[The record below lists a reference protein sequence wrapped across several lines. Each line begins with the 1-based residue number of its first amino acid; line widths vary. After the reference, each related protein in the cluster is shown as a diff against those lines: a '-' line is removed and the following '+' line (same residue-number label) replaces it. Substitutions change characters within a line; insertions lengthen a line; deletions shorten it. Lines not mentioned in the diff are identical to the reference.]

1 MQCSCQK
8 SIGSLILFPIVK
20 RKVSEIYGIAD
31 PAAVDEQSEEVQQ
44 ISKQLLDHAVR
55 MFLDY
60 LRKTRH
66 SRRKNSSGT
75 QNSSVGKDTAKEKFI
90 DQVGLALSASLKR
103 DLILII
109 GHRYLSVQN
118 TCRTGRGGRAVEHS
132 RWPSGLHH

>member
-1 MQCSCQK
+1 MQCSWQK

-31 PAAVDEQSEEVQQ
+31 AAAVDEQSAEVQQ

-90 DQVGLALSASLKR
+90 DQVGPRVVCVSSAGLNL
-103 DLILII
+103 D
-109 GHRYLSVQN
+109 HRPSIPVCAKYLPN
-118 TCRTGRGGRAVEHS
+118 RA
-132 RWPSGLHH
+132 RWKSC